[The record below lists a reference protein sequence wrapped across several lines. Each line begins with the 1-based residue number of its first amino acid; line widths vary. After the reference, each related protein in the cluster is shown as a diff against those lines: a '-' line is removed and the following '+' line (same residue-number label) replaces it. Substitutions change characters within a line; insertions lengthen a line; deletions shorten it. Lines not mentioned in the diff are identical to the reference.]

1 MNPLRTIC
9 VLACLMAAT
18 LATPHSG
25 NSQRRSNSLQNVENP
40 SNWVSPSEI
49 EQLPMLKE
57 VTLRRL
63 EDMTT
68 DEGATLLDRLCK

>member
-9 VLACLMAAT
+9 VMACLMAAT
-18 LATPHSG
+18 LATPYNG
-25 NSQRRSNSLQNVENP
+25 QGRSNSLQNVENP

>member
-9 VLACLMAAT
+9 VMACLMAAT
-18 LATPHSG
+18 LATTPYSG
-25 NSQRRSNSLQNVENP
+25 QGRSNSLQNVENP

-63 EDMTT
+63 EEMTT
-68 DEGATLLDRLCK
+68 EEGATLLDRLCK